1 MASLELDFLL
11 TQTDEELDQ
20 LAKQYGDENNALFII
35 GVAYLHPD
43 RFCFSPYLQSLSCAP
58 ISGGGKRGREG
69 GQEAESGG
77 GSPFLV
83 QPPSFLDVALGRL
96 SRIGPLALALAAAYC
111 LPVASAAMP
120 VLELLQLAGCGAREH
135 IAELDALRTLVTGQF
150 CFHIRNQLFFR
161 Q

>member
-11 TQTDEELDQ
+11 TKTDEELYQ
-20 LAKQYGDENNALFII
+20 LATQYGDKNNVDALFII
-35 GVAYLHPD
+35 GVACLHPD

-69 GQEAESGG
+69 GQDEAEAGG

-111 LPVASAAMP
+111 LRVS
-120 VLELLQLAGCGAREH
+120 LNC
-135 IAELDALRTLVTGQF
+135 IT
-150 CFHIRNQLFFR
+150 
-161 Q
+161 

>member
-11 TQTDEELDQ
+11 TKTDEELDQ
-20 LAKQYGDENNALFII
+20 LATQYGDENNVDDVDALFII

-43 RFCFSPYLQSLSCAP
+43 RICFSPYLQSLSCAP
-58 ISGGGKRGREG
+58 ISGGGKRGRED
-69 GQEAESGG
+69 GQGDEAEAGG

-111 LPVASAAMP
+111 LPGASAMP
-120 VLELLQLAGCGAREH
+120 VLELLKLAANTDSDKDQNEGEMKK
-135 IAELDALRTLVTGQF
+135 
-150 CFHIRNQLFFR
+150 
-161 Q
+161 